1 MPVRVKQSGDSRA
14 FTLWEI
20 IIALGLVT
28 AAMGVG
34 MTLLISAH
42 KRFRVATDAA
52 NARSRLSLAAD
63 RMLADIRGSS
73 GAEEIGGALVLTRP
87 DGKVT
92 WSASEGTL
100 VRECDGD
107 KDAYDVELAGM
118 RVVAQSRAPGLPF
131 VEVAFELV
139 TFSKRRA
146 PGSPAPVLYVAA
158 SPRLGD
164 TP

>member
-1 MPVRVKQSGDSRA
+1 MHVRVKLSGDNRA
-14 FTLWEI
+14 FTLFEI
-20 IIALGLVT
+20 LIAMGLLT

-34 MTLLISAH
+34 MTMLISAH
-42 KRFRVATDAA
+42 KRFRVATDAV
-52 NARSRLSLAAD
+52 NARSRLALAAD

-73 GAEEIGGALVLTRP
+73 GAEESGGALVLTTSG
-87 DGKVT
+87 GKVT
-92 WSASEGTL
+92 WSANEGTL

-107 KDAYDVELAGM
+107 KDTYAVELAGM
-118 RVVAQSRAPGLPF
+118 RVVAQSRAPGRPF

-139 TFSKRRA
+139 TLTKRRA

-158 SPRLGD
+158 SPRLGG